1 MDRIAQFEIVRTLG
15 EGGMGIVYL
24 ARDETLQRE
33 LAIKVLKKELVGEE
47 GRERFIREARA
58 CSRINHP
65 NIVTVYSA
73 GEHDGDLY
81 MAMELLEGKTL
92 REAIAETGKVEWQ
105 KAAGWMISILSA
117 LQRLHDEGIIHRDLK
132 PDNIM
137 VGPGGGVKLMDFG
150 IAHVA
155 SESRITIDVSMLGTA
170 QYMSPEQTT
179 GMPTDA
185 RSDIFSVG
193 TILYEALSG
202 EIPFNAPHPMAVM
215 YSIANEEHESLTV
228 REPELPGEISGLVDR
243 ALAKDPDERFASAGE
258 FAAELSAL
266 MDSSGGSAG
275 ATPVPLW
282 RRLIIPA
289 AALIVIAAV
298 MAWTISRG
306 PAKGDRNTAERHNLS
321 GQQHKEDENITGAQ
335 LEYQNA
341 IIADGNWEIPWNN
354 LAMIA
359 LDEQDYDEADSL
371 LTRALEINPH
381 YTEALYNMGTVRWEK
396 EDLDG
401 AELNLKA
408 AIESDPWFIPA
419 YNNLASLL
427 IKIDRPEEA
436 ADVLDE
442 ALSRFDST
450 PYPEPYPDEMKAHLF
465 KNRGIAAAKMD
476 DASAETWWRKAL
488 EILPGNDE
496 IRRLLES
503 VGAH

>member
-33 LAIKVLKKELVGEE
+33 LAVKVLKKELVGEE
-47 GRERFIREARA
+47 GRERFVREARA

-65 NIVTVYSA
+65 NIVTVYAA

-92 REAIAETGKVEWQ
+92 REAIEEEGRVEWE
-105 KAAGWMISILSA
+105 KAAGWMTAILSA

-137 VGPGGGVKLMDFG
+137 VGPDGGVKLMDFG

-155 SESRITIDVSMLGTA
+155 SASRITVDVSMLGTA
-170 QYMSPEQTT
+170 QYMSPEQAT

-215 YSIANEEHESLTV
+215 YSIANEEHQSLTE
-228 REPELPGEISGLVDR
+228 REPELPGELSEIVDR
-243 ALAKDPDERFASAGE
+243 ALAKDPDGRFASAGE
-258 FAAELSAL
+258 FASELSTL
-266 MDSSGGSAG
+266 MGGG
-275 ATPVPLW
+275 EDTEPATPVPLW
-282 RRLIIPA
+282 RRLVVPA
-289 AALIVIAAV
+289 AALIIIATVLTWA
-298 MAWTISRG
+298 ISRG
-306 PAKGDRNTAERHNLS
+306 PGKGDRETAERHNLT
-321 GQQHKEDENITGAQ
+321 GQQHQDEENITGAQ

-359 LDEQDYDEADSL
+359 LEENDYDEADSL
-371 LTRALEINPH
+371 LTRAIEINPG

-396 EDLDG
+396 NDLEG
-401 AELNLKA
+401 AESSLRA
-408 AIESDPWFIPA
+408 AIDSDPDFIPA
-419 YNNLASLL
+419 YNNLGSLL
-427 IKIDRPEEA
+427 IKMDHPKEA
-436 ADVLDE
+436 AEVIDE

-450 PYPEPYPDEMKAHLF
+450 PYSYPDEMKAYLF

-496 IRRLLES
+496 IRTLLES